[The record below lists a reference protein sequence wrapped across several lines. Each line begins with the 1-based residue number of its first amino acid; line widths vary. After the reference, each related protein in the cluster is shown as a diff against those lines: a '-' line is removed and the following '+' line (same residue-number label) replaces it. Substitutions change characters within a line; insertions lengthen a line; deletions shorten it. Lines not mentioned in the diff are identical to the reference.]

1 MSATPSPIITRFAP
15 SPTGHLHIGGA
26 RTALFCWAFAKR
38 AEMEHVA
45 RGGRAGEGGRFMIRI
60 EDTDQ
65 ARSSEESARGILE
78 DLAWLGI
85 EWDDGPLFRVPRLCE
100 PGAKTHPEKTP
111 GSESRATHTIGAH
124 SRDVGSYFQAQR
136 AAAGIY
142 NAYIESLVKS
152 GHAYPAFESNEE
164 IDALRKEYVAR
175 KQTFKYPRPADV
187 QLGVFN
193 EQRWKRALA
202 GERHVIRF
210 AMDADAVVVHDQ
222 VLGDVKIAPGEV
234 DDFVIRK
241 ADNFPTYH
249 FAVVIDDELM
259 GVTHIL
265 RAQEHL
271 ANTPRHVAMQRALK
285 RIEPGFEG
293 QPFRPPLYAHMPLI
307 FNMDG
312 TKMSKRD
319 KAKVARAAAKRFVA
333 AFSEDEFF
341 RRFEQTALEGHGIEA
356 SVILSPSEAKAN
368 FGEFIQ
374 GKSDSPFWAAV
385 ISRMLDIPL
394 PEIEVFD
401 FRAAGYL
408 PEAITNFLSLLGWNP
423 GMKQPDGK
431 DLEKFDNTFLAQH
444 FALDRIGKTNAKFD
458 RNKLLSFNADA
469 IGKLTDADFASRW
482 RAFLAEYEPDALA
495 KLDARGPQAAL
506 ILATII
512 KPRAKTLRDALTAA
526 RFALTSDTDYPFDP
540 KSLAKLNGGP
550 GASPGTGP
558 SAATISPA
566 PSGRELLAAARTA
579 LAAIPD
585 STWSPPTLHTTL
597 EHLAAQLHLGTDN
610 AAVGKLAQ
618 PLRIAVTGTGVS
630 PGIAETLAIL
640 GKPST
645 LARIDR
651 CLAIISS

>member
-1 MSATPSPIITRFAP
+1 MSHGPIITRFAP

-26 RTALFCWAFAKR
+26 RSALFCWAFAKR
-38 AEMEHVA
+38 AELEHIA
-45 RGGRAGEGGRFMIRI
+45 RGGTPGQGGRFMIRI

-65 ARSSEESARGILE
+65 ARSSDESARGILE

-85 EWDDGPLFRVPRLCE
+85 AWDDGPRL
-100 PGAKTHPEKTP
+100 PGTD
-111 GSESRATHTIGAH
+111 IGAH
-124 SRDVGSYFQAQR
+124 ARDVGSYFQAQR

-152 GHAYPAFESNEE
+152 GRAYPAFETNEE
-164 IDALRKEYVAR
+164 VEAMRKACVAEKR
-175 KQTFKYPRPADV
+175 TFKYPRPDDV

-193 EQRWKRALA
+193 EARWARAQK
-202 GERHVIRF
+202 GDRHVIRF

-285 RIEPGFEG
+285 RLEPRHEG
-293 QPFRPPLYAHMPLI
+293 VSFRTPVYAHMPLI

-319 KAKVARAAAKRFVA
+319 KAKTARKALKEALAKDKSITPATLAPKLNLAEKLLADFIAGENDNVDIAAA
-333 AFSEDEFF
+333 
-341 RRFEQTALEGHGIEA
+341 I
-356 SVILSPSEAKAN
+356 AKHFNIA
-368 FGEFIQ
+368 
-374 GKSDSPFWAAV
+374 
-385 ISRMLDIPL
+385 L
-394 PEIEVFD
+394 PEIEVYD
-401 FRAAGYL
+401 YRAAGYL

-431 DLEKFDNTFLAQH
+431 DLEKFDNSFLAQH
-444 FALDRIGKTNAKFD
+444 FAIDRIGKTNAKFD
-458 RNKLLSFNADA
+458 RAKLLSFNADA
-469 IGKLTDADFASRW
+469 IGKLSDAEFASRW
-482 RAFLAEYEPDALA
+482 RAYLAEYDPASLA
-495 KLDARGPQAAL
+495 ALDARGPAAAL
-506 ILATII
+506 ILAAII

-540 KSLAKLNGGP
+540 KALDKLRAPAIPPVPSGLELLATTRTTLAILPADQWIPPGIHTALESLAKELN
-550 GASPGTGP
+550 
-558 SAATISPA
+558 
-566 PSGRELLAAARTA
+566 
-579 LAAIPD
+579 
-585 STWSPPTLHTTL
+585 
-597 EHLAAQLHLGTDN
+597 LGTDN

-640 GKPST
+640 GRTST

-651 CLAIISS
+651 CLAAVGP